1 MLLEKTLENLLE
13 WEIEPVNPKGI
24 QYQMFIEST
33 DAEAEAL
40 LLWPPDAKNWL
51 TGKDPDA
58 GQDWRWEEKGTTE
71 DEMVGL
77 HYRLDAHE
85 SVQALWIGDGQE
97 TWRAVVHR
105 VRKSRT
111 LLSNWTDFWIV
122 NK

>member
-1 MLLEKTLENLLE
+1 MVLEKTLENLLE

-40 LLWPPDAKNWL
+40 LLWLPDAKNWL

-85 SVQALWIGDGQE
+85 SVQTLWIGDGQE

-111 LLSNWTDFWIV
+111 LLSNWTDL
-122 NK
+122 NCQ